1 MAVYTAAS
9 PLYYDPITAHYLPC
23 STDILGL
30 ESLQFSMRREIK
42 MFSNKGIKCMGKQIN
57 KHKNKSQMN
66 IRNRLSMED
75 VTTSYK

>member
-1 MAVYTAAS
+1 
-9 PLYYDPITAHYLPC
+9 
-23 STDILGL
+23 
-30 ESLQFSMRREIK
+30 MRREIK